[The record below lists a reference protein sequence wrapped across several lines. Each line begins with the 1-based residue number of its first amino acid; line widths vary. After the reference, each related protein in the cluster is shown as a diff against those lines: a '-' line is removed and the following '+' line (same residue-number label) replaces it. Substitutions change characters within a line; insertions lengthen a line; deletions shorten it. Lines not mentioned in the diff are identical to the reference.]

1 MRGRINLIALL
12 SVLTALQLGAAAWS
26 KLTDT
31 GCSSCQQVAS
41 LSPADT
47 VLVFGGIGVCT
58 LLVILSYVSRTQLA
72 KYAILALALLS
83 ATFGS
88 FLLALQLML
97 FMPICYF
104 CLGATMGFYV
114 MFVVIAGRFFLG
126 VVRRH
131 KEA

>member
-26 KLTDT
+26 KLVDT

-47 VLVFGGIGVCT
+47 VFVFGGIGVCT
-58 LLVILSYVSRTQLA
+58 LLAILSYFSRIRLVEYGMLT
-72 KYAILALALLS
+72 LALLS

-88 FLLALQLML
+88 FLLALQLV
-97 FMPICYF
+97 FFTSICYF
-104 CLGATMGFYV
+104 CLGATVSIYV
-114 MFVVIAGRFFLG
+114 MFVSIAGRFFLD
-126 VVRRH
+126 VVRRY